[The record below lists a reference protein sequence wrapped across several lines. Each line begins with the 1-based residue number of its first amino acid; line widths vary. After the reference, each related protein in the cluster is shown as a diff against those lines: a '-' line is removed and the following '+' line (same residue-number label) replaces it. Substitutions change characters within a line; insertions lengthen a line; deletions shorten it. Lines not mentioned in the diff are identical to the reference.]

1 MALDALGGHRRAP
14 ETPRPGVIGWVRG
27 SRPANSGKTY
37 QPDRKGNLIMSNGN
51 SLGNGASICL
61 SPDLDPKTRTM
72 AWIFRRLIA
81 RVP

>member
-1 MALDALGGHRRAP
+1 
-14 ETPRPGVIGWVRG
+14 
-27 SRPANSGKTY
+27 
-37 QPDRKGNLIMSNGN
+37 MSNGN

-72 AWIFRRLIA
+72 AWLFRRMIA